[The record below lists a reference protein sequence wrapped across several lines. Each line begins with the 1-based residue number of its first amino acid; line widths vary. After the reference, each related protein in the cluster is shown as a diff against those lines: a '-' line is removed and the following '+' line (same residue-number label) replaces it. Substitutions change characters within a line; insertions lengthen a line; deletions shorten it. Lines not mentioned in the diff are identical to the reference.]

1 MRYKRILLVFPE
13 YKHTHFGAN
22 HPPAGLGYLSEA
34 LRENNIE
41 HDVVDMRLNP
51 GRNHLMGKI
60 REFKPDLIG
69 ISLMTLLYSQNYA
82 LLDDIKH
89 DFPRIAIA
97 AGGPHISTFREKAL
111 IQCPSL
117 DYGVT
122 LEGEMTLLELCLG
135 KDLGTIKGLLYRKD
149 EEVVYTGPRDFIADL
164 NRLSFPSYTKFRIDQ
179 YVTDEI
185 PVLSSRGCP
194 YQCIYCPVKTAIGRA
209 FRRRDYLH
217 VVDELEYWYKRGKR
231 RFGFLD
237 DNFMMD
243 RRRIVDICDEIEK
256 RGLTG
261 LHLRCPNGVR
271 ADHCDREVLGRMK
284 QAGFEY
290 IAFGVE
296 GGNDKV
302 LAAIRKG
309 EKMESIKR
317 AIREACE
324 LGFEVAL
331 FFIIGSPGE
340 TRKDIEDSVH
350 LAQSFP
356 VFDAKFYNLIPFP
369 DTELFQWVQGN
380 GYFLVDPDV
389 YLNDASHWDAKPLFA
404 TPELSYAER
413 QSALRYTSGI
423 RRQIRKRAMTQRLR
437 KFGLFSTSL
446 AEIFVNDSIQN
457 ALQHNRVLRRISLA
471 AYQCIKR

>member
-1 MRYKRILLVFPE
+1 MRYSRLLLIFPE
-13 YKHTHFGAN
+13 YKNTHFGAN
-22 HPPAGLGYLSEA
+22 HPPAGLGYLSEVLQA
-34 LRENNIE
+34 NDIE
-41 HDVVDMRLNP
+41 HEIVDMRLNP
-51 GRNHLMGKI
+51 GRKYLIKKI

-69 ISLMTLLYSQNYA
+69 VSLMTLLYRQNYR
-82 LLDDIKH
+82 LLDDIKR
-89 DFPRIAIA
+89 DFPHIAIS

-111 IQCPSL
+111 LQCPSL

-135 KDLGTIKGLLYRKD
+135 KDLATIKGLLYRKD
-149 EEVVYTGPRDFIADL
+149 NEVVYTGPRDFMADL
-164 NRLSFPSYTKFRIDQ
+164 DRLPFPSYTKFRIDQ

-194 YQCIYCPVKTAIGRA
+194 YQCIYCPVKTAIGKV
-209 FRRRDYLH
+209 FRRRNYLH
-217 VVDELEYWYKRGKR
+217 VADEIEYWYRQGKR

-243 RRRIVDICDEIEK
+243 RRRIMDICAEIEK

-271 ADHCDREVLGRMK
+271 ADHCDREILERMK

-309 EKMESIKR
+309 EKIESVKR

-324 LGFEVAL
+324 LGYEVAL

-340 TRKDIEDSVH
+340 TRKDIDDSVK
-350 LAQSFP
+350 LAQTYP

-369 DTELFQWVQGN
+369 DTELFQWAERY
-380 GYFLVDPDV
+380 GYFVVDPDV
-389 YLNDASHWDAKPLFA
+389 YLNDASHWDGKPLFT

-423 RRQIRKRAMTQRLR
+423 RRQVRKRAMAQRLR
-437 KFGLFSTSL
+437 KFGLFSAPL
-446 AEIFVNDSIQN
+446 AEIFVNDAIQN
-457 ALQHNRVLRRISLA
+457 VLQHNRVLRRISLA
-471 AYQCIKR
+471 AYQFIKQ